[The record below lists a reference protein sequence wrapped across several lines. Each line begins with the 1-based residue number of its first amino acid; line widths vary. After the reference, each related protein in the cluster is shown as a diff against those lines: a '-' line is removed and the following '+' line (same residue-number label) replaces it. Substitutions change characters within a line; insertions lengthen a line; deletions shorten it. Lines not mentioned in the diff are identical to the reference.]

1 MSSFNHLQKE
11 GLAKNQTKWSPTS
24 TRSET
29 LGINF
34 TECKPSLGFKGDRN
48 PASHNQDTKL
58 ITFLHVLTAAAEKE
72 KKKIRGMTLGK
83 EPVMLTGDPN
93 LLLIFSGQDVFLSKA
108 SGEQRSTDGWWQFSL
123 PCLSVQNVLD

>member
-1 MSSFNHLQKE
+1 MSSSNHLQKE
-11 GLAKNQTKWSPTS
+11 GLAGDQTKWSPTS

-58 ITFLHVLTAAAEKE
+58 LITYFLTAAAEKE
-72 KKKIRGMTLGK
+72 KKNQGYDVRKGTSDVDRG
-83 EPVMLTGDPN
+83 
-93 LLLIFSGQDVFLSKA
+93 S
-108 SGEQRSTDGWWQFSL
+108 
-123 PCLSVQNVLD
+123 